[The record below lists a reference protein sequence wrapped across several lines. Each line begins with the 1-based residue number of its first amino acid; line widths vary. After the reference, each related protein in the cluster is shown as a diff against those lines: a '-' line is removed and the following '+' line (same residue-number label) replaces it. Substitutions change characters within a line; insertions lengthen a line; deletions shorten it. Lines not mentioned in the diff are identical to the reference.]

1 MERDD
6 KGRFIKGET
15 PRGAVPINERMAK
28 EYQARSAASRKA
40 NREKRET
47 LAEVLKRQL
56 QQKAASGSEMTKL
69 EYLVAKALEN
79 HSKGALSL
87 KDLTYLQRL
96 LGEDVLNINTNGPQ
110 VVVVSEKSIKAADKW
125 GSKGE

>member
-1 MERDD
+1 MARDE
-6 KGRFIKGET
+6 KGRFQKGNHDGKQFNNNDGSATE
-15 PRGAVPINERMAK
+15 MQLK
-28 EYQARSAASRKA
+28 SAAARKE
-40 NREKRET
+40 NRT
-47 LAEVLKRQL
+47 IADVLRRQL
-56 QQKAASGSEMTKL
+56 MEKAASGSPMTKL

-110 VVVVSEKSIKAADKW
+110 VIVVSEKSIKAADKW
-125 GSKGE
+125 CKKDE